1 MMMSEAQII
10 ESPPL
15 REKEGHRGQNEVIGD
30 YIKWRYLTV
39 KYSYLEAGR

>member
-15 REKEGHRGQNEVIGD
+15 REGHRGQNEVIGD

-39 KYSYLEAGR
+39 KYSYLQAGR